1 MELAFTERLVSTP
14 KKTPTVALITVYNET
29 ERPMLNEVAQELRDS
44 GVSTEVFY
52 KSPKLGKQIEYA
64 EAKGIRYV
72 VFVDAATRQIQV
84 KDLSTKEQMPMAS
97 IGDLANSIRT
107 R

>member
-1 MELAFTERLVSTP
+1 
-14 KKTPTVALITVYNET
+14 
-29 ERPMLNEVAQELRDS
+29 MLNEVAQELRDS
-44 GVSTEVFY
+44 GVPTEVFY

-84 KDLSTKEQMPMAS
+84 KDLSTKEQVAVPS
-97 IGDLANSIRT
+97 IRAWADSIRT